1 MGGHK
6 AAFLQAVQSRDGP
19 VGALGFVTPFVGV
32 AAALPLSVSAAL
44 LAVLLSLIFVH
55 AARGIAREPRTV
67 VARVVVPA
75 MIPTAVWITVGSSL
89 PPTVQLVAN
98 PMLWGVLI
106 AMVLER
112 IVAAPVAT

>member
-1 MGGHK
+1 
-6 AAFLQAVQSRDGP
+6 
-19 VGALGFVTPFVGV
+19 V

-44 LAVLLSLIFVH
+44 LAVLLSLILIH
-55 AARGIAREPRTV
+55 AARGIAREPRAL

-75 MIPTAVWITVGSSL
+75 MIPTALWIAVGTSL

-98 PMLWGVLI
+98 PMLWGVLV

-112 IVAAPVAT
+112 IMTPRLRAV